1 VVNGS
6 TCDGP
11 SKRAPGCRS
20 PCRCHRFSCR
30 SRRAS
35 GHARPVI
42 DPPSREPT
50 RRQSSRG
57 ATILR
62 ANPRPLARSVP
73 TCPPLAVRTRH
84 CPTRN
89 SSRWRW
95 AHWVSRIVYVAA
107 TLDLAGRLA
116 NSSMTADEVA
126 GPTGTDS
133 LALYRFMRSLAT
145 LGILSE
151 SDDRRFA
158 LTPLGEALKAGAP
171 GAAGDRRC

>member
-1 VVNGS
+1 
-6 TCDGP
+6 
-11 SKRAPGCRS
+11 
-20 PCRCHRFSCR
+20 
-30 SRRAS
+30 
-35 GHARPVI
+35 
-42 DPPSREPT
+42 
-50 RRQSSRG
+50 
-57 ATILR
+57 
-62 ANPRPLARSVP
+62 
-73 TCPPLAVRTRH
+73 
-84 CPTRN
+84 
-89 SSRWRW
+89 
-95 AHWVSRIVYVAA
+95 VAA